1 MIDFIL
7 NDRNVR
13 ADAPGGMLLDF
24 LRDSARLM
32 GVREGCHEGACG
44 ACLVLVGDGEM
55 SYGALNACLLPL
67 AEVEG
72 RHVVTIEGLHGE
84 GDDGL
89 TPIQQAIA
97 EESAAQCGFCTPGII
112 LALTGFFLNNRSPDM
127 ARAMIAMG
135 GNICRCT
142 GYQSMRRAIAG
153 LCERFSDSGG
163 DDRTETH
170 GEWLVARG
178 ILPRYF
184 LEIPN
189 RLRGLPVS
197 PREQVGAPPSGVIMG
212 GGTDLG
218 RMRGLAPRD
227 SAVRYLSREEGL
239 QGIRLAAGRCHI
251 GAATTLE
258 EIGNS
263 PVMQGLFPG
272 IRAYFDRIAS
282 EPIRRRITLGGN
294 IAHASSVADAAVFF
308 LATGASVVLAKGEG
322 RRELALKDFFAA
334 REQSDREDGELLE
347 EIHFPAPAGDAWFHF
362 EKVSKRAWFDIAS
375 VNSAMQATMHDG
387 TIEKVDLSAGGVAK
401 IPLYLAMTVA
411 YLTGKKPNIDTVR
424 EAGSVAQSEIAPIS
438 DARGSADYKR
448 LLLRRL
454 IHAHFLTLFPEQ
466 VTPEGLP

>member
-13 ADAPGGMLLDF
+13 ADAPPGGMLLDF

-170 GEWLVARG
+170 GEWLVAQG

-197 PREQVGAPPSGVIMG
+197 PREQIGAPPGVIIG
-212 GGTDLG
+212 GGTDLE
-218 RMRGLAPRD
+218 RRKTRAPRD

-239 QGIRLAAGRCHI
+239 QRIRLAAGRCHI

-334 REQSDREDGELLE
+334 RERPHKEDGELLE
-347 EIHFPAPAGDAWFHF
+347 EIHFTAPGGDSRFHF

-387 TIEKVDLSAGGVAK
+387 AIEKVDLSAGGVAK
-401 IPLYLAMTVA
+401 IPLYLARTVA
-411 YLTGKKPNIDTVR
+411 YLTGKEPNIDTAR
-424 EAGSVAQSEIAPIS
+424 EAGSIAQSEIAPVD